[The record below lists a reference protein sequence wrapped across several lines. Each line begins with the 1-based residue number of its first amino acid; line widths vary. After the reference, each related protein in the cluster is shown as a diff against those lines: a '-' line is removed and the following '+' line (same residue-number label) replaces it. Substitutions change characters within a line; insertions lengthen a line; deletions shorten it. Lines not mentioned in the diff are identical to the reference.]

1 MRIIEDLEAYSKEPN
16 LNKIKPTRRHSDENI
31 TREEYLKWAEKYGSK
46 SKTKPSKKGTNDID
60 ELINKVESKL
70 STKKVKNLINN
81 VESKIKKNKIKK
93 DINELITTETKTRKK
108 SKTSP
113 LSKTINLVDDIINAP
128 KLKKYKPILSEI
140 TDAIE
145 DVDKLLK
152 AKPKA
157 LKKLVKADK
166 VHLKYHPSEQDKKE
180 AKIDEASL
188 LLSPYKYTNKP
199 LIEQIADSMKQ
210 YPEFDTI
217 NKKKIKAYSY
227 DVVKKFDKKYHD
239 LMLRLFK
246 TEASITRLL
255 QKKADNIEKKV
266 ISEEKKTKRV
276 KGYQEKAKEERKEKK
291 KKKYKHFDDMTD
303 VELKKYKQALNYYMR
318 KSKESDI
325 LPKGLNKSDKEG
337 LTNVC
342 KELAEVGFDTMSE
355 ALFMKYYEG

>member
-1 MRIIEDLEAYSKEPN
+1 MPIINKQVSPEELDRRNERNIIGPTPWKLNDREAIDKYYN
-16 LNKIKPTRRHSDENI
+16 
-31 TREEYLKWAEKYGSK
+31 EYLKGKCDEKGNPIKPKSK
-46 SKTKPSKKGTNDID
+46 SN
-60 ELINKVESKL
+60 
-70 STKKVKNLINN
+70 
-81 VESKIKKNKIKK
+81 KK
-93 DINELITTETKTRKK
+93 DIEDIKKMISMTSTLKKKTKTSDVSRAM
-108 SKTSP
+108 
-113 LSKTINLVDDIINAP
+113 NLVDDVINAP
-128 KLKKYKPILSEI
+128 KTKIYKDDMDDVKSIIKEVSKLSKK
-140 TDAIE
+140 
-145 DVDKLLK
+145 
-152 AKPKA
+152 KPKE
-157 LKKLVKADK
+157 LKELVKADK

-199 LIEQIADSMKQ
+199 LIEQVADSMKQ

-246 TEASITRLL
+246 TEAAVTRLL

-266 ISEEKKTKRV
+266 ISEEKKIKRV

-303 VELKKYKQALNYYMR
+303 AELKKYKQALNYYMR

-325 LPKGLNKSDKEG
+325 LPKGLNKTDKEG